1 MDFWCGFI
9 GGGNYG
15 FKPMKSPYREHS
27 RSWRGSRDGA
37 PYEDSAPGLT

>member
-1 MDFWCGFI
+1 MFGVVSLEVE
-9 GGGNYG
+9 NYG

-27 RSWRGSRDGA
+27 RSWRVSRDGA